1 MEQRIQTLHSQLTAN
16 GMKVHEDSLTGSGYE
31 IREMDLPFCILQAI
45 KTGGGNDLGTRL
57 GYIYSLC

>member
-16 GMKVHEDSLTGSGYE
+16 EMKVHEDSLTGSGYE
-31 IREMDLPFCILQAI
+31 IRVMDLPFWIPQAI

-57 GYIYSLC
+57 SYYSLC